1 MSQDTGNQLIDLA
14 NLVKQMRNLQKEFFK
29 MSKTTVS
36 QYERAN
42 LVHRSKKLESEVD
55 AAVEKVLH
63 PQVDQPQLF

>member
-1 MSQDTGNQLIDLA
+1 MSQDTGSQLINLA

-42 LVHRSKKLESEVD
+42 LVHRAKKLESEVD
-55 AAVEKVLH
+55 AAVERVLH
-63 PQVDQPQLF
+63 PKPEQAELF